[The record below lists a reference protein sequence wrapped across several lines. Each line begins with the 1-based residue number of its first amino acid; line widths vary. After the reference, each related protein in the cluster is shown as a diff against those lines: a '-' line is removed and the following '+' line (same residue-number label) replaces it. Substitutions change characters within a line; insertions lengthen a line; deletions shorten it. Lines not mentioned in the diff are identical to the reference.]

1 MPDGHRAGPAPT
13 AALPAGALIVPTP
26 AARQPDDGDPELL
39 AWRGP
44 DGGQL
49 LAVAWSSPA
58 ALDQAL
64 PGGQPWVALVPAE
77 LHAALAVHGPY
88 RLLVDPDP
96 TVLAGLAYS
105 APPPP
110 SPGQAR

>member
-1 MPDGHRAGPAPT
+1 
-13 AALPAGALIVPTP
+13 LIVPTL
-26 AARQPDDGDPELL
+26 AAWQPNDGDPELL
-39 AWRGP
+39 AWQGP

-49 LAVAWSSPA
+49 LAVAWSSA
-58 ALDQAL
+58 ARLDQAL

-96 TVLAGLAYS
+96 VVLAGLAHP
-105 APPPP
+105 ALPPPN
-110 SPGQAR
+110 PGQAR